1 MFIYILRHAWAD
13 HAGDPTWPSDA
24 QRPLT
29 EEGRERFARVMPRLV
44 KRGFAPEVIAT
55 SPYLRCRQ
63 TAETIAEHVE
73 GGPEIVELPALAPHS
88 ELTAILR
95 WTREQDVEQMAW
107 VGHSPDIGFLTA
119 TLLGDCSTVERFAPG
134 TCAAVRIN
142 QGAAEGARQLHWLVA
157 G

>member
-1 MFIYILRHAWAD
+1 
-13 HAGDPTWPSDA
+13 
-24 QRPLT
+24 
-29 EEGRERFARVMPRLV
+29 MPRLV

-73 GGPEIVELPALAPHS
+73 GEPEIVELPALAPHS
-88 ELTAILR
+88 DLAAIMR

-107 VGHSPDIGFLTA
+107 VGHSPDIGFLAA
-119 TLLGDCSTVERFAPG
+119 TLLGNCSAIARFAPG
-134 TCAAVRIN
+134 TCAAVLIS
-142 QGAAEGARQLHWLVA
+142 QGAAEGAGQLHWLVA

>member
-13 HAGDPTWPSDA
+13 HADDPNWPSDT

-63 TAETIAEHVE
+63 TAQAIAEHVE
-73 GGPEIVELPALAPHS
+73 GDPDIVELSALAPQS
-88 ELTAILR
+88 DLAAIMG

-107 VGHSPDIGFLTA
+107 VGHSPDIGFLAA
-119 TLLGDCSTVERFAPG
+119 TLLGNCSAIERFAPG
-134 TCAAVRIN
+134 TCAAVHIDQEAA
-142 QGAAEGARQLHWLVA
+142 QGAGQLQWLVA